1 MKHIIYISAIILI
14 VLSCRKEDSSVID
27 GPSLNDLYGP
37 FFIVEDL
44 TLSQSTINFSAD
56 GDLIFNAELSKNT
69 DWVIEITGAS
79 TGASRTISGTEKVL
93 SLETATWEGGANTFP
108 SFGLEKAYIEVSF
121 PNEIGSPILKDSVVI
136 SGSKTDDGILIT
148 SFENGEGANW
158 SKFNQAGVAGE
169 ITCGDAQSAKD
180 DCYYGFNG
188 TVPWDWAVGSVMVK
202 PDAGTF
208 NLPAQATNLYFNA
221 AVNFL
226 ENTGPEEC
234 FLEIW
239 FDEDEDGDGEFD
251 EATEDRYVFAYW
263 YQKDGW
269 DLISVNYNEL
279 QFDADGN
286 KIEVNG
292 NGLPEPSKLVGVNVF
307 YLANKDSGLNS
318 KALIDHLI
326 FTTDEPYRP

>member
-1 MKHIIYISAIILI
+1 MKQYLYIIGI
-14 VLSCRKEDSSVID
+14 VLFAVSCRKEEANEPD
-27 GPSLNDLYGP
+27 GPDLNDLFGE
-37 FFIVEDL
+37 FEVIEAL
-44 TLSQSTINFSAD
+44 TLSHDNINFSVD
-56 GDLIFNAELSKNT
+56 GNLIFNAEFSKST
-69 DWVIEITGAS
+69 DWIIDITGS
-79 TGASRTISGTEKVL
+79 TTGANRILSGTSRIL
-93 SLETATWEGGANTFP
+93 SSENATWEGGANVFP

-121 PNEIGSPILKDSVVI
+121 PNEVDSPIFKDSVVI
-136 SGSKTDDGILIT
+136 TGGKTDDGILIT

-188 TVPWDWAVGSVMVK
+188 TVTWDWAVGSVMVK

-208 NLPAQATNLYFNA
+208 SLPTNANNLYFNA

-226 ENTGPEEC
+226 ENTGPTSC
-234 FLEIW
+234 FLQLW
-239 FDEDEDGDGEFD
+239 FDEDEDGDGVFD
-251 EATEDRYVFAYW
+251 EATEDRYIYEYY

-307 YLANKDSGLNS
+307 YLANQDSGLNS